1 MKIINR
7 KLIKMKSFF
16 MAALSLAATTVFAQE
31 TKTENDTIKPKELK
45 EVTITQQKKF
55 IKVDSDKTTVS
66 VKDNAM
72 LSTGNAYDAVK
83 KMPGVI
89 ASPTG
94 GLSLNGKGVVI
105 YIDGAPSTLSGSDLE
120 NYLSSL
126 PANAI
131 EKAEL
136 IYNPGAAFD
145 ANASGSI
152 INLVTSTK
160 RLKGINAS
168 FNINY
173 NFNKYQK
180 PSPQILLNGKEKNL
194 SWQTMIGYNYIEW
207 EQQSN
212 NGQTFTSFD
221 PDKFI
226 DQNRL
231 NVNTNRNFYA
241 RVGTNYRLSEK
252 SNLLFNYNTTFAN
265 DRGDFKG
272 ITSGS
277 EIPDYFNNGMT
288 KTKASNHEI
297 SLQYKTKL
305 DTIGRTLDIIAFTNV
320 FGRNPDTKTNA
331 VENNV
336 SSFNNFKNNFD
347 LLNYYLKYDFAIPF
361 EKLNLSVNTGGKFNT
376 IKVDNIGS
384 YNLNSATTDII
395 DFDYKETNLAFYA
408 EVRKKIKKLHLTAG
422 LRFENFEVD
431 RVGIVDDVKTNIDFK
446 NNNLFPNLSAMYEV
460 TDDVNVTASYSRKIS
475 QPSYSVLDPNG
486 GNFDQ
491 YNSSGGNL
499 LLNPS
504 FFDNFEFKISALQ
517 FIQLGANYTVSK
529 DHNLFLMTAEPGE
542 LVSTQTFQQF
552 DRFKTF
558 SAYANFPIP
567 LDYFFKGKEEFQ
579 KRMNNIDKM
588 NYIFVNINYIKNLTE
603 GYDFSFNA
611 TPVWNYGAQAQIMLP
626 WDVKSTLSYF
636 ILPENGVWEIYKI
649 TKPIQQF
656 DISLNKDF
664 MNKKLKLGLH
674 MFDVFNQNETNALI
688 SSTNL
693 QTRFREKNDTRHF
706 RISLTYNFGNLKLQN
721 ENTTIETE
729 KVQSGG
735 GFVK

>member
-1 MKIINR
+1 
-7 KLIKMKSFF
+7 MKSFF
-16 MAALSLAATTVFAQE
+16 MAALSLAATSVFAQQ

-231 NVNTNRNFYA
+231 NINTNRNFYA

-265 DRGDFKG
+265 DRADFKG

-305 DTIGRTLDIIAFTNV
+305 DTIGRTLDVIAFTNV

-504 FFDNFEFKISALQ
+504 FFDNFEFKISALE

-603 GYDFSFNA
+603 GYDFSFDS

-656 DISLNKDF
+656 DISLNRDF

>member
-1 MKIINR
+1 
-7 KLIKMKSFF
+7 MKSFF

-207 EQQSN
+207 EQKSR
-212 NGQTFTSFD
+212 NGQTFTTFD

-226 DQNRL
+226 NQNRL

-265 DRGDFKG
+265 DRGNFDAL
-272 ITSGS
+272 TSGS
-277 EIPDYFNNGMT
+277 EIPDYFNNGTT

-305 DTIGRTLDIIAFTNV
+305 DTIGRTLDIIAFTNT
-320 FGRNPDTKTNA
+320 FNRNPDTKTSA

-336 SSFNNFKNNFD
+336 SSFNNFKNDFE

-361 EKLNLSVNTGGKFNT
+361 EKQNFSINTGGKFNT
-376 IKVDNIGS
+376 IKVNNLGS

-395 DFDYKETNLAFYA
+395 DFDYTETNLAFYA

-431 RVGIVDDVKTNIDFK
+431 RIGIVDDVKTNIDFK
-446 NNNLFPNLSAMYEV
+446 NNNLFPNVSAMYEV
-460 TDDVNVTASYSRKIS
+460 TNDVNVTASYSRKIS

-491 YNSSGGNL
+491 YNTSGGNL

-517 FIQLGANYTVSK
+517 FIQLGTNYTVSK

-588 NYIFVNINYIKNLTE
+588 NYIFVNINYIKNLTD
-603 GYDFSFNA
+603 GYDFSFDSS
-611 TPVWNYGAQAQIMLP
+611 PVWNYGAQAQIMLP
-626 WDVKSTLSYF
+626 WDVKNTLNYF
-636 ILPENGVWEIYKI
+636 ILPEGGVWEIYKI

-656 DISLNKDF
+656 DISFNKDF

-674 MFDVFNQNETNALI
+674 MFDIFNQNEVNALI

-693 QTRFREKNDTRHF
+693 QTRFYEKNDSRHF

-729 KVQSGG
+729 KVKSGG